1 MEAQQYTRRDLLFV
15 AEQAAE
21 AAAKKTVEELDKA
34 SREKEKRHSP
44 VSWCKEML
52 REYRR
57 MKISQKEE
65 IALTAAEGIE
75 MRWRY
80 LEDLMGGPDRAQ
92 ITEEAAYTREK
103 KLQYRQYKIQ
113 QVEAAMAMYK
123 RECETAGK
131 SEAMRRYRAVDMLHI
146 QEKGKTVQEIAALEG
161 VSDKAIYKDL
171 GTAYKALAV
180 YMISV

>member
-1 MEAQQYTRRDLLFV
+1 
-15 AEQAAE
+15 
-21 AAAKKTVEELDKA
+21 
-34 SREKEKRHSP
+34 
-44 VSWCKEML
+44 
-52 REYRR
+52 
-57 MKISQKEE
+57 
-65 IALTAAEGIE
+65 
-75 MRWRY
+75 
-80 LEDLMGGPDRAQ
+80 
-92 ITEEAAYTREK
+92 
-103 KLQYRQYKIQ
+103 
-113 QVEAAMAMYK
+113 MYK